1 MIRINLLPVGKK
13 QARAASTGNAQTWVI
28 AYLLAAFVWCV
39 ILMIFWR
46 VKYSE
51 LEEQQ
56 KANLEIDRQVQTAKA
71 KTADIKT
78 VEDKLQRSKQLEAV
92 VLELQSARQGPT
104 RLLMELSRILSSE
117 GGPSIDPKRL
127 EELRR
132 DNPLVGFN
140 PGWDYRRLWLTSFSE
155 DSREC
160 VIDGFG
166 KSNED
171 VAELLRR
178 LTLSDLFS
186 EVTLDSTKIENDS
199 ASGTPLV
206 KFQLTSKVRY

>member
-1 MIRINLLPVGKK
+1 MIRINLLPAGKK
-13 QARAASTGNAQTWVI
+13 AASASSGSSQAWVI

-39 ILMIFWR
+39 VLAVFWK
-46 VKYSE
+46 VKFSE

-71 KTADIKT
+71 KTTDIQA
-78 VEDKLQRSKQLEAV
+78 VEAQLQKSKQLEGV
-92 VLELQSARQGPT
+92 VKELQAARQGPT

-117 GGPSIDPKRL
+117 GGPAIDPKRL

-132 DNPLVGFN
+132 DNPLIGFN
-140 PGWDYRRLWLTSFSE
+140 PGWDYRRLWVVSFAEQSHA
-155 DSREC
+155 C
-160 VIDGFG
+160 VISGFG

-171 VAELLRR
+171 VAEFLRR

-186 EVTLDSTKIENDS
+186 EVTLDSTKIEAES
-199 ASGTPLV
+199 GTGTPLV

>member
-1 MIRINLLPVGKK
+1 MIRINLLPAGKK
-13 QARAASTGNAQTWVI
+13 QARAASGNSQTWAV

-39 ILMIFWR
+39 ALMIFYQIT
-46 VKYSE
+46 YSG

-56 KANLEIDRQVQTAKA
+56 KANLELDRQVQAANA
-71 KTADIKT
+71 KTADIKS
-78 VEDKLQRSKQLEAV
+78 VEEKLQRSKQLETV
-92 VLELQSARQGPT
+92 VRDLQSARQGPT
-104 RLLMELSRILSSE
+104 RLLMELSRILSE
-117 GGPSIDPKRL
+117 NGGPAIDPKRL

-140 PGWDYRRLWLTSFSE
+140 PGWDYRRLWLTSFAES
-155 DSREC
+155 SREC
-160 VIDGFG
+160 QIAGFG

-186 EVTLDSTKIENDS
+186 EVTLESTKSELDPTGG
-199 ASGTPLV
+199 APLIR
-206 KFQLTSKVRY
+206 FQLTSKVRY

>member
-13 QARAASTGNAQTWVI
+13 QARAATGSSQTWAI
-28 AYLLAAFVWCV
+28 AYLIAAFVWCV
-39 ILMIFWR
+39 VLAVFYN
-46 VKYSE
+46 VKLSE
-51 LEEQQ
+51 LQEQQ
-56 KANLEIDRQVQTAKA
+56 RANAELDRQVTAANA
-71 KTADIKT
+71 KTADIKS
-78 VEDKLQRSKQLEAV
+78 VEEKLARSKQLETV
-92 VLELQSARQGPT
+92 VRDLQTARQGPT
-104 RLLMELSRILSSE
+104 RLLMELSRILSE
-117 GGPSIDPKRL
+117 NGGPAIDPKRL

-140 PGWDYRRLWLTSFSE
+140 PGWDYRRLWLTSFAES
-155 DSREC
+155 SREC
-160 VIDGFG
+160 AIEGFG

-186 EVTLDSTKIENDS
+186 EVTLESTRSEVDPGGG
-199 ASGTPLV
+199 APLI

>member
-13 QARAASTGNAQTWVI
+13 AARASSGNAQTWVI

-39 ILMIFWR
+39 VLMVFWR

-56 KANLEIDRQVQTAKA
+56 RANAEIDRQVQAAKA
-71 KTADIKT
+71 KTADIKS
-78 VEDKLQRSKQLEAV
+78 VEDKLNRSKQLEAV
-92 VLELQSARQGPT
+92 VHDLQAARQGPT
-104 RLLMELSRILSSE
+104 RVLMELSHILSSD

-127 EELRR
+127 EALRR

-140 PGWDYRRLWLTSFSE
+140 PGWDYRRLWLTSFAE
-155 DSREC
+155 DSRNC

-171 VAELLRR
+171 VAEFLRR
-178 LTLSDLFS
+178 LSLSDLFS
-186 EVTLDSTKIENDS
+186 EVTLDSTKVE
-199 ASGTPLV
+199 AETGTGTPLV

>member
-1 MIRINLLPVGKK
+1 MIRINLLPAGKK
-13 QARAASTGNAQTWVI
+13 QARASSGSTQTWVI
-28 AYLLAAFVWCV
+28 AYLMAAFVWCV
-39 ILMIFWR
+39 VLGVFWR
-46 VKYSE
+46 VKYGE

-56 KANLEIDRQVQTAKA
+56 KANAEIDSQVQAARA
-71 KTADIKT
+71 KTADIKS
-78 VEDKLQRSKQLEAV
+78 VEEKLQKSKQLEAV

-117 GGPSIDPKRL
+117 GGPSIDAKRL

-155 DSREC
+155 ESREC

-171 VAELLRR
+171 VAEFLRR

-186 EVTLDSTKIENDS
+186 EVTLDSTKIEPEP
-199 ASGTPLV
+199 GTGAPLV

>member
-13 QARAASTGNAQTWVI
+13 QSRASSGSSQTWVI

-39 ILMIFWR
+39 VLMIFWR
-46 VKYSE
+46 VTYSE
-51 LEEQQ
+51 FEEQQ
-56 KANLEIDRQVQTAKA
+56 KANLELDRQVQAATA

-78 VEDKLQRSKQLEAV
+78 VEDQLLRSKQLETV
-92 VLELQSARQGPT
+92 VRDLQSARQGPA
-104 RLLMELSRILSSE
+104 RLLMELSHILSE
-117 GGPSIDPKRL
+117 NGGPAIDPKRL

-140 PGWDYRRLWLTSFSE
+140 RGWDYRRLWLTSFIES
-155 DSREC
+155 SREC
-160 VIDGFG
+160 QMAGFG

-186 EVTLDSTKIENDS
+186 EVTLESTKSEADPMGG
-199 ASGTPLV
+199 APLI

>member
-1 MIRINLLPVGKK
+1 MIRINLLPAGKK
-13 QARAASTGNAQTWVI
+13 QARASSGSAQTWVI

-39 ILMIFWR
+39 VLMIFWR

-56 KANLEIDRQVQTAKA
+56 KANLEIDRQVQAAKA

-78 VEDKLQRSKQLEAV
+78 VEDKLTKSKQLEAV
-92 VLELQSARQGPT
+92 VLELQAARQGPT
-104 RLLMELSRILSSE
+104 RLLMELSRILSAE
-117 GGPSIDPKRL
+117 GGPAIDPKRL

-140 PGWDYRRLWLTSFSE
+140 PGWDYRRLWLTSFTE
-155 DSREC
+155 DSHEC
-160 VIDGFG
+160 TIDGFG

-171 VAELLRR
+171 VAEFLRR

-186 EVTLDSTKIENDS
+186 EVTLDSTKVETDT
-199 ASGTPLV
+199 ASGTPMV

>member
-13 QARAASTGNAQTWVI
+13 QVRATAGNAQTWVI

-39 ILMIFWR
+39 VLMVFWR

-56 KANLEIDRQVQTAKA
+56 RANAEIDRQVQAAKS
-71 KTADIKT
+71 KTADIKS
-78 VEDKLQRSKQLEAV
+78 VEDKLNRSKQLEAV
-92 VLELQSARQGPT
+92 VLELQAARQGPT
-104 RLLMELSRILSSE
+104 RLLMELSHILSSD

-127 EELRR
+127 EALRR

-140 PGWDYRRLWLTSFSE
+140 PGWDYRRLWLTSFAE
-155 DSREC
+155 DSRSC

-171 VAELLRR
+171 VAEFLRR
-178 LTLSDLFS
+178 LSLSDLFS
-186 EVTLDSTKIENDS
+186 EVTLDSTKVE
-199 ASGTPLV
+199 AETGTGTPLV

>member
-1 MIRINLLPVGKK
+1 MIRINLLPAGKK
-13 QARAASTGNAQTWVI
+13 QVRASSGSAQTWVI

-39 ILMIFWR
+39 VLMIFWR

-56 KANLEIDRQVQTAKA
+56 KANSEIDRQVQSAKA
-71 KTADIKT
+71 KTADIKS
-78 VEDKLQRSKQLEAV
+78 VEDKLTKSKQLETV
-92 VLELQSARQGPT
+92 VLELQAARQGPT
-104 RLLMELSRILSSE
+104 RLLMELSRILSAE
-117 GGPSIDPKRL
+117 GGPAIDPKRL

-140 PGWDYRRLWLTSFSE
+140 PGWDYRRLWLTSFTE
-155 DSREC
+155 DAHEC
-160 VIDGFG
+160 IIDGFG

-186 EVTLDSTKIENDS
+186 EVTLDSTKIETDE
-199 ASGTPLV
+199 ASGTPMV